1 MNYWFLTLQKYVKK
15 KFEDTKRLTRSR
27 KSKKYRQYRGQDK
40 KDKQM
45 GDKTLHRKLTIEYIE
60 PY

>member
-1 MNYWFLTLQKYVKK
+1 MGQEM
-15 KFEDTKRLTRSR
+15 FEDTRGVIRSR

-45 GDKTLHRKLTIEYIE
+45 GDKTLHRKLTMMEH
-60 PY
+60 